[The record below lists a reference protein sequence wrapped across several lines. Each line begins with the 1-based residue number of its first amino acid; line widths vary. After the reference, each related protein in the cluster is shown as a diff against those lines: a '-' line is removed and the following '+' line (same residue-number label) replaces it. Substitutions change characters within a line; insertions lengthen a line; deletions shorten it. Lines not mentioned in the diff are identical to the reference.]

1 MKVIMIG
8 PTKGGK
14 SSIADFVAEMSPS
27 LGREAYDPTIG
38 VRYVL
43 RSLQVSS
50 RRLRGV
56 HRLSVTSWLCIMLD
70 NTVQNLGVLTKRREC
85 GTVGR
90 IRGS

>member
-38 VRYVL
+38 VRYVFA
-43 RSLQVSS
+43 QPSS
-50 RRLRGV
+50 FFQAIAW
-56 HRLSVTSWLCIMLD
+56 STPP
-70 NTVQNLGVLTKRREC
+70 
-85 GTVGR
+85 
-90 IRGS
+90 IRHQLALHYA